1 MVDAEKPFRYYG
13 DFKNA
18 QFNLIEPKSCPI
30 SGSTNI
36 KIYGQGFKSRNVPA
50 RLSSP
55 LRDRNQKEEEE
66 KGTYIE
72 FCPPSGWPKDKN
84 KCQNSFRWTYIP

>member
-1 MVDAEKPFRYYG
+1 LVDAEKPFRYYG

-66 KGTYIE
+66 KGTTNVKTAFDGRTFLDTKIDFY
-72 FCPPSGWPKDKN
+72 F
-84 KCQNSFRWTYIP
+84 